1 MITPEKLLV
10 ALVREGIDFGMI
22 AAKMPPRRSR
32 PSRDP
37 LVKRRQMKM
46 VGIDPS
52 TGRRRRSELE
62 RRAVTTARGRQREG
76 SGGPHSIMED
86 FALACRSM
94 DEYPYAVLCYTAF
107 PDSEPDRIKL
117 KSRLLLLAADLA
129 QSENWPKKMNRM
141 DCVQCGRAAC
151 QTYLEDL
158 ATLALQEWRLPDV
171 FRRQEDLARWFGV
184 TQGYWSK
191 TVAKRYQPLRDQLA
205 IWYGDAMR
213 HIWRS
218 LHEEEYSEEYSAK
231 EQIA

>member
-1 MITPEKLLV
+1 MITPEKLLY
-10 ALVREGIDFGMI
+10 AAVRSGIDLSLVAM
-22 AAKMPPRRSR
+22 KMPPRQAR

-37 LVKRRQMKM
+37 LVGRRQLRM
-46 VGIDPS
+46 IAADP
-52 TGRRRRSELE
+52 TIGRKKRSQLE
-62 RRAVTTARGRQREG
+62 RQAVTTARGKD
-76 SGGPHSIMED
+76 SGTRRGPEWTAED
-86 FALACRSM
+86 FAIACRRM
-94 DEYPYAVLCYTAF
+94 GEYPWALLCYTVF
-107 PDSEPDRIKL
+107 PDSETDRIKL

-129 QSENWPKKMNRM
+129 ERESWPRKMNRT
-141 DCVQCGRAAC
+141 DCYQCGRAAC

-218 LHEEEYSEEYSAK
+218 LHEEKYSEEYSAK